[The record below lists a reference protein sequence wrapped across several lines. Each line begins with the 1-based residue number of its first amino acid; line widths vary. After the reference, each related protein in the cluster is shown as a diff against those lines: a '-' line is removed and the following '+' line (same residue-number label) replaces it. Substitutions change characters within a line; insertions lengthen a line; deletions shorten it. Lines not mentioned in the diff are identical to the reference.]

1 MKSPYRLSTFALAI
15 LTLTLAKASAADP
28 KQLPEGF
35 TNLNIG
41 DPAPDFSLPGTNG
54 KQYTLADFEGPDV
67 LMVLFTGTHCPTS
80 HGIEERLQTHLDS
93 LEDESF
99 AVVAINPNHS
109 SGLRPDEFG
118 HTAYDETF
126 EDSKRYAE
134 DLGWT
139 FPYLYDGDE
148 QLTARAYG
156 CLATPHVFVFDK
168 DRKLRYNGRYDDSRF
183 PDPATVK
190 SPDAKN
196 AIAALLA
203 GKPVPVETTRPHGC
217 STKWKE
223 RSAHV
228 AEDEALWQAA
238 EVTVEE
244 IDAPAVAS
252 LRKNGT
258 EKVRLFNVWATWC
271 GPCVQEMPD
280 LTDIARKF
288 SRREF
293 ELITISLD
301 SPDRKDAAA
310 EFLGKH
316 RAVMSDKLKK
326 SVEAEG
332 RTTNNY
338 LYAGA
343 STDDLA
349 EALDPEWPGPV
360 PYSVLVN
367 QDGEIIY
374 RHTGI
379 IDPVEVKTKV
389 LEVLS
394 PYHTPKPAPNK

>member
-1 MKSPYRLSTFALAI
+1 MKPFRNLFFLPCVVF
-15 LTLTLAKASAADP
+15 TLATATAVDP
-28 KQLPEGF
+28 KQLPDGF

-41 DPAPDFSLPGTNG
+41 DAAPDFSLPGTDG

-67 LMVLFTGTHCPTS
+67 LMILFTGTHCPTS
-80 HGIEERLQTHLDS
+80 HGIEKRLQTHLDS
-93 LEDESF
+93 LQNESF
-99 AVVAINPNHS
+99 GVVAINPNHS

-134 DLGWT
+134 DLGWN
-139 FPYLYDGDE
+139 FPYLYDGDN
-148 QLTARAYG
+148 QLAARAYG
-156 CLATPHVFVFDK
+156 CLATPHVFIFDK

-223 RSAHV
+223 RAAHV
-228 AEDEALWQAA
+228 AADEAVWQAA

-244 IDAPAVAS
+244 IDTATVAK
-252 LRKNGT
+252 LRENGT

-271 GPCVQEMPD
+271 GPCVKEMPD

-301 SPDRKDAAA
+301 TPDQKDAAA
-310 EFLGKH
+310 EFACDIGEIGH
-316 RAVMSDKLKK
+316 FFD
-326 SVEAEG
+326 
-332 RTTNNY
+332 
-338 LYAGA
+338 AGA
-343 STDDLA
+343 A
-349 EALDPEWPGPV
+349 PGG
-360 PYSVLVN
+360 PY
-367 QDGEIIY
+367 
-374 RHTGI
+374 
-379 IDPVEVKTKV
+379 VEET
-389 LEVLS
+389 
-394 PYHTPKPAPNK
+394 NFFG